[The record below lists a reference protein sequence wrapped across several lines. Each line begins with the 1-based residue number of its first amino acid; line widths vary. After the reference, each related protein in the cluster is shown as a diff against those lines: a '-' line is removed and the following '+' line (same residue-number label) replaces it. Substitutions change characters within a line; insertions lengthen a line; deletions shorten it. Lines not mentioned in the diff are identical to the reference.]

1 MREIKSDY
9 TESEYKILEL
19 SDAIVELDAEIIHL
33 KDIIGSQKWEATEFE
48 KDYILYLVKELRNTI
63 QILEIDNQA
72 LRNSRDMFQNRNAEL
87 LKTISG
93 LKRKLKA

>member
-19 SDAIVELDAEIIHL
+19 SDAIVELDAEIVYL